1 MKLISFDIGIKNM
14 AYCVFT
20 VDGSTIGP
28 STPCHVQDWNI
39 INLMEIENTIVYT
52 CTCTLTTKT
61 KPKSKDK
68 IHTNGISKICGKR
81 ATYEKNGAY
90 FCEKHAKTTTLGQIP
105 SKDHSK
111 VALSKKSRDEL
122 ATLGQ
127 MNPGPWHNVDPSTIP
142 KTKKDCLAILLAWYQ
157 EHSLV
162 PLVKPKSKT
171 ASETDLITIGR
182 NIRDRLDEID
192 CARDVTHVIME
203 NQISPLAGRMKTVQ
217 GMLAQYYIMQP
228 NTPHIEFISSANKL
242 KDLVPKVSDPTLND
256 REKYKQHKVASVE
269 ICNQFLAQNTALEP
283 WIPVLQKNHTKRDD
297 LADCFLQG
305 IWYLQRAKLIT
316 YAENLKIN
324 SV

>member
-14 AYCVFT
+14 AYCIFT
-20 VDGSTIGP
+20 VNGSYV
-28 STPCHVQDWNI
+28 PCRVQDWNI

-52 CTCTLTTKT
+52 CTCTLQNRSKG
-61 KPKSKDK
+61 KAKAKSKDDVPA
-68 IHTNGISKICGKR
+68 ICGKR

-122 ATLGQ
+122 AALGQ
-127 MNPGPWHNVDPSTIP
+127 MDPGPWHNVDPSTIP

-182 NIRDRLDEID
+182 NMRDRLDEIA

-228 NTPHIEFISSANKL
+228 NAPHIEFISSANKL

-269 ICNQFLAQNTALEP
+269 ICNQFLAQNSALEP